1 MFNYLRFRYRRQIR
15 QAQRRFTRL
24 KRDYSSYTDQ
34 HLRGK
39 WLQLR
44 LVRRF
49 VIGWGLVMLVA
60 LVSLVVQI
68 RGLNDRSHIAIAR
81 SGGILREAELGTV
94 KNLNPIL
101 PETATSA
108 DINRLI
114 FSGLTQHNNKRKI
127 VADLA
132 TSWDISTDG
141 KTYTFHLRHGIKWHD
156 GVPFSATD
164 IVFTLAAIQ
173 NPDSRSPLATSW
185 QGVKAEAKGDDTV
198 VFTLPN
204 PLSSFLDST
213 SVGILPRHILESVDP
228 ASLRENSFNQRP
240 IGTGPFKIKTF
251 ATAANEISLEANNNY
266 YAGRPKLDG
275 YQFDLFATKQEAIA
289 AYTSRSVDAIGNVTS
304 EILQATDSL
313 KMIKTYDYNLPDEV
327 TVFFKTD
334 DSILKDKALRQILS
348 QSVDRKNIILAADK
362 GLGLGLTQPLL
373 PGEPG
378 YTTAFALSPQTIN
391 QTKSALDT
399 LGWKQSGGN
408 RSKDG
413 QKLQLNLVTLQGGE
427 LERAA
432 TELQK
437 QWRQIGITLNIK
449 AVPHAELE
457 QSYIRTRQYQLL
469 LYGINLGGDP
479 DVYSYWHSTQIKDP
493 GLNLS
498 NYSSPEADKAL
509 EAGRIKQDAL
519 IRKGKYQSFLKAWN
533 SDDPAI
539 VLYEP
544 IYRYGISASAK
555 GFEGGSLVE
564 PNDRFYNVQN
574 WTIFTEQKARYN
586 LKQ

>member
-1 MFNYLRFRYRRQIR
+1 MFNYFRFRYRRQIR
-15 QAQRRFTRL
+15 QVQRRFTRL
-24 KRDYSSYTDQ
+24 KRDYSRYTDR

-44 LVRRF
+44 LIRRF
-49 VIGWGLVMLVA
+49 IIGWGLVMIIA
-60 LVSLVVQI
+60 LVSLVAQI
-68 RGLNDRSHIAIAR
+68 RGLNDRSHITIAR

-101 PETATSA
+101 PENATSA

-114 FSGLTQHNNKRKI
+114 FSGLTQHNDKRKI

-132 TSWDISTDG
+132 SSWDISTDG
-141 KTYTFHLRHGIKWHD
+141 KTYTFHLRHGVKWHD
-156 GVPFSATD
+156 GVAFSATD

-173 NPDSRSPLATSW
+173 NPDSRSPLAASW

-228 ASLRENSFNQRP
+228 NSLRENSFNQHP

-251 ATAANEISLEANNNY
+251 ATAANEISLEANANY
-266 YAGRPKLDG
+266 YAGKPKLDG
-275 YQFDLFATKQEAIA
+275 YQFVLFSTKQEAID
-289 AYTSRSVDAIGNVTS
+289 AYASRSVDAIGNVTS
-304 EILQATDSL
+304 EVLNTAYSL
-313 KMIKTYDYNLPDEV
+313 KLLKTYDYNLPEEV

-334 DSILKDKALRQILS
+334 DGVLKDKALRQILS
-348 QSVDRKNIILAADK
+348 QSVDRKKIATAADK
-362 GLGLGLTQPLL
+362 GLGLTLTQPLL

-378 YTTAFALSPQTIN
+378 YTTVFALVPQTPT
-391 QTKSALDT
+391 QTKAALDAA
-399 LGWKQSGGN
+399 GWKQSGDT

-413 QKLQLNLVTLQGGE
+413 HKLQLNLVTLQGGE

-432 TELQK
+432 MELQK
-437 QWRQIGITLNIK
+437 QWRDVGVTLTIK
-449 AVPHAELE
+449 AVPRAELE

-479 DVYSYWHSTQIKDP
+479 DVYAFWHSTQIKDP

-498 NYSSPEADKAL
+498 DYSSPDADKAL
-509 EAGRIKQDAL
+509 EAGRIKQDTL

-533 SDDPAI
+533 SDTPAI

-544 IYRYGISASAK
+544 IYRYGISSSAK
-555 GFEGGSLVE
+555 GFDGGSLVE
-564 PNDRFYNVQN
+564 PNDRFYNVQD
-574 WTIFTEQKARYN
+574 WTILTEQKARYN
-586 LKQ
+586 SK

>member
-1 MFNYLRFRYRRQIR
+1 MFNYFRFRYRRQIR
-15 QAQRRFTRL
+15 QVQRRFTRL
-24 KRDYSSYTDQ
+24 KRDYSSYTNR

-44 LVRRF
+44 LIRRF
-49 VIGWGLVMLVA
+49 IIGWGLVMIIA
-60 LVSLVVQI
+60 LVSLVAQI
-68 RGLNDRSHIAIAR
+68 RGLNDRSHITIAR

-101 PETATSA
+101 PENATSA

-114 FSGLTQHNNKRKI
+114 FSGLTQHNDKRKI

-132 TSWDISTDG
+132 SSWDISTDG
-141 KTYTFHLRHGIKWHD
+141 KTYTFHLRHGVKWHD
-156 GVPFSATD
+156 GVAFSATD

-173 NPDSRSPLATSW
+173 NPDSRSPLAASW

-228 ASLRENSFNQRP
+228 NSLRENSFNQHP

-251 ATAANEISLEANNNY
+251 ATAANEISLEANANY
-266 YAGRPKLDG
+266 YAGKPKLDG
-275 YQFDLFATKQEAIA
+275 YQFVLFSTKQEAID
-289 AYTSRSVDAIGNVTS
+289 AYASRSVDAIGNVTS
-304 EILQATDSL
+304 EVLNTADSL
-313 KMIKTYDYNLPDEV
+313 KLLKTYDYNLPEEV

-334 DSILKDKALRQILS
+334 DGVLKDKALRQILS
-348 QSVDRKNIILAADK
+348 QSVDRKKIATAADK
-362 GLGLGLTQPLL
+362 GLGLTLTQPLL

-378 YTTAFALSPQTIN
+378 YTTVFALVPQTPT
-391 QTKSALDT
+391 QTKAALDAA
-399 LGWKQSGGN
+399 GWKQSGDT

-413 QKLQLNLVTLQGGE
+413 HKLQLNLVTLQGGE

-432 TELQK
+432 MELQK
-437 QWRQIGITLNIK
+437 QWRDVGVTLTIK
-449 AVPHAELE
+449 AVPRAELE

-479 DVYSYWHSTQIKDP
+479 DVYAFWHSTQIKDP

-498 NYSSPEADKAL
+498 DYSSPDADKAL
-509 EAGRIKQDAL
+509 EAGRIKQDTL

-533 SDDPAI
+533 SDTPAI

-544 IYRYGISASAK
+544 IYRYGISSSAK
-555 GFEGGSLVE
+555 GFDGGSLVE
-564 PNDRFYNVQN
+564 PNDRFYNVQD
-574 WTIFTEQKARYN
+574 WTILTEQKARYN
-586 LKQ
+586 SK

>member
-1 MFNYLRFRYRRQIR
+1 MFNYFRFRYRRQIR
-15 QAQRRFTRL
+15 QVQRRFTRL
-24 KRDYSSYTDQ
+24 KRDYSRYTDR

-44 LVRRF
+44 LIRRF
-49 VIGWGLVMLVA
+49 IIGWGLVMIIA
-60 LVSLVVQI
+60 LVSLVAQI
-68 RGLNDRSHIAIAR
+68 RGLNDRSHITIAR

-101 PETATSA
+101 PENATSA

-114 FSGLTQHNNKRKI
+114 FSGLTQHNDKRKI

-132 TSWDISTDG
+132 SSWDISTDG
-141 KTYTFHLRHGIKWHD
+141 KTYTFHLRHGVKWHD
-156 GVPFSATD
+156 GVAFSATD

-173 NPDSRSPLATSW
+173 NPDSRSPLAASW

-228 ASLRENSFNQRP
+228 NSLRENSFNQHP

-251 ATAANEISLEANNNY
+251 ATAANEISLEANTNY
-266 YAGRPKLDG
+266 YAGKPKLDG
-275 YQFDLFATKQEAIA
+275 YQFVLFSTKQEAID
-289 AYTSRSVDAIGNVTS
+289 AYASRSVDAIGNVTS
-304 EILQATDSL
+304 EVLNTAYSL
-313 KMIKTYDYNLPDEV
+313 KLLKTYDYNLPEEV

-334 DSILKDKALRQILS
+334 DGVLKDKALRQILS
-348 QSVDRKNIILAADK
+348 QSVDRKKIATAADK
-362 GLGLGLTQPLL
+362 GLGLTLTQPLL

-378 YTTAFALSPQTIN
+378 YTTVFALVPQTPT
-391 QTKSALDT
+391 QTKAALDAA
-399 LGWKQSGGN
+399 GWKQSGDT

-413 QKLQLNLVTLQGGE
+413 HKLQLNLVTLQGGE

-432 TELQK
+432 MELQK
-437 QWRQIGITLNIK
+437 QWRDVGVTLTIK
-449 AVPHAELE
+449 AVPRAELE

-479 DVYSYWHSTQIKDP
+479 DVYAFWHSTQIKDP

-498 NYSSPEADKAL
+498 DYSSPDADKAL
-509 EAGRIKQDAL
+509 EAGRIKQDTL

-533 SDDPAI
+533 SDTPAI

-544 IYRYGISASAK
+544 IYRYGISSSAK
-555 GFEGGSLVE
+555 GFDGGSLVE
-564 PNDRFYNVQN
+564 PNDRFYNVQD
-574 WTIFTEQKARYN
+574 WTILTEQKARYN
-586 LKQ
+586 SK